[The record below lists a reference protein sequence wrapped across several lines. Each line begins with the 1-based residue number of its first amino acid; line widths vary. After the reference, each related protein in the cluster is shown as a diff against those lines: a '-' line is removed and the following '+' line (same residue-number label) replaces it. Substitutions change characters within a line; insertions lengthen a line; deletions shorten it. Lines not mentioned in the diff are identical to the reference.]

1 MRQETIVRRAT
12 ALIVTAALANF
23 GGTAQAQDA
32 PAVAT
37 AAPDFTS
44 SGVTRYGA
52 LDAPVSLSDF
62 HGKTV
67 VLAFFPKARTGGC
80 TVQMQS
86 YRDKYDSLFN
96 GGKDVVVIGIS
107 ADPDTALVSWAQ
119 EEDFPMLFVSD
130 VGGKVG
136 SLYGA
141 YNVERKVDKRS
152 LFIVAPDGR
161 ITYTVPS
168 FNVMSADAYAELASE
183 VEKAR
188 ATKAAAG
195 THSGH

>member
-1 MRQETIVRRAT
+1 
-12 ALIVTAALANF
+12 
-23 GGTAQAQDA
+23 
-32 PAVAT
+32 
-37 AAPDFTS
+37 
-44 SGVTRYGA
+44 
-52 LDAPVSLSDF
+52 
-62 HGKTV
+62 
-67 VLAFFPKARTGGC
+67 
-80 TVQMQS
+80 MQS
-86 YRDKYDSLFN
+86 YRDQYESLFN
-96 GGKDVVVIGIS
+96 GGKDVVVMGIS
-107 ADPDTALVSWAQ
+107 ADPDSALVNWAQ

-141 YNVERKVDKRS
+141 YDAKGKYDKRA

-168 FNVMSADAYAELASE
+168 FNVLSTDAYAELASE